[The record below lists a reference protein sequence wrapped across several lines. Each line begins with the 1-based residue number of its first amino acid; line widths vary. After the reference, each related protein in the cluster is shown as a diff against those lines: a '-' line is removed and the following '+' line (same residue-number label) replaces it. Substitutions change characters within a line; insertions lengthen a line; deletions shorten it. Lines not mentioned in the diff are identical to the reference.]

1 MPRWN
6 RPLARGL
13 SLFLVAFQLLG
24 IAHLVVERHGVCWE
38 HGTVTELQPG
48 EVGTPLT
55 GPVSP
60 EETGIRS
67 GQSTARLD
75 DVDGHRHCPVQAS
88 RRDWSSPPAS
98 GLLIQ
103 LAGPGPA
110 GDALCAALPRADA
123 ALLLRAPKQS
133 PPSAA

>member
-1 MPRWN
+1 MRWS
-6 RPLARGL
+6 RPVARGL

-38 HGTVTELQPG
+38 HGTVTELRPD
-48 EVGTPLT
+48 EVGTPLS

-60 EETGIRS
+60 EETGLRG

-75 DVDGHRHCPVQAS
+75 DVVGHHHCPVQAS
-88 RRDWSSPPAS
+88 RRDWGSPSAS
-98 GLLIQ
+98 ELLI
-103 LAGPGPA
+103 LSVRPGPA
-110 GDALCAALPRADA
+110 GEAPCAVEPRADRG
-123 ALLLRAPKQS
+123 LLLRAPKQS